1 MFKTAATVIATAFA
15 IKVQEEPVTYDLL
28 TPLITVAHPEGPS
41 TMTEEDIGG
50 IAERSIAMLDANGSG
65 EIDSAEFEAYYRDYI
80 TESGSTEPWDQAA
93 YDEAFAAIDT
103 SGNGAWSKGELDAAL
118 TEIQQVY
125 SSLHGDF
132 EA

>member
-80 TESGSTEPWDQAA
+80 TESGSTEAFDQAA
-93 YDEAFAAIDT
+93 FDAAFQAIDVDG
-103 SGNGAWSKGELDAAL
+103 SGAWSNEELSDALA
-118 TEIQQVY
+118 EVEEVY
-125 SSLHGDF
+125 SSLHH
-132 EA
+132 